1 MNAFRTAC
9 PYVELDL
16 IESKD
21 STSADVEAYFTD
33 LGGSE
38 GGRTGS
44 ESSGGGANGNFQ
56 NPSGCTT
63 DGVEPRQLDAV
74 RWAFER
80 SEM

>member
-9 PYVELDL
+9 PMSSSISLRAKIQLVQM
-16 IESKD
+16 SKPISPIWD
-21 STSADVEAYFTD
+21 
-33 LGGSE
+33 GSE

-44 ESSGGGANGNFQ
+44 ESSGGGANGN
-56 NPSGCTT
+56 PRGYTT